1 MRRRYHRISNMY
13 YCFLI
18 LYSSVYSYLECCSD
32 LKILCCRRI
41 YYDLTF
47 MYQVVNMYGKPFIRR
62 MNYSTEDKII
72 ILCLSCLYQNISIYR
87 NHQYSIY
94 HAQNIIFCIKLVV
107 FVFRL
112 ICCILSPRLDTVH
125 DTIVYIC
132 QTNTNHKRR
141 LLWEVISNPP

>member
-62 MNYSTEDKII
+62 MNYSTED
-72 ILCLSCLYQNISIYR
+72 N
-87 NHQYSIY
+87 NH
-94 HAQNIIFCIKLVV
+94 NFV
-107 FVFRL
+107 FV
-112 ICCILSPRLDTVH
+112 LSVSEHINL
-125 DTIVYIC
+125 
-132 QTNTNHKRR
+132 
-141 LLWEVISNPP
+141 S